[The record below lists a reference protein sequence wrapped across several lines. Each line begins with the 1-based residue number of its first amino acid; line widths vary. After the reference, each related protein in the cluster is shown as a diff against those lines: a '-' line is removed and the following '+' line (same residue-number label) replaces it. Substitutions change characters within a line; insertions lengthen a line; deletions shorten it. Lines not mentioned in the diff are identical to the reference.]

1 MPIEITMPRLS
12 DTMEEGTLVKW
23 HVKVGDKVS
32 AGDVLAEV
40 ETDKATMEL
49 QSYDEGTVARL
60 ELSEGQTA
68 AVGKPILV
76 LAQEGETV
84 QQATG
89 GRGQTQAA
97 GQEVGLG
104 EDAAGAGKEAS
115 EAGGGRALPAGR
127 QQGVGE
133 GARPKASPLARKIA
147 EQRGVDLATIRGT
160 GPGGRIIKRDVE
172 GALGGAGSKG
182 ARPATGAGTVSA
194 GAMAQLKLEDRT
206 IPLSSGRKTI
216 AKRLAQSKATI
227 PHFTATVT
235 VDADPL
241 ISTRSALNEHLEGQ
255 GVKLAVDAF
264 IVRAVA
270 LAIRRH
276 PLLNASWSDEGIVMH
291 GSVNVGV
298 AVAIPQERGG
308 GLVVPVVR
316 DALHKT
322 VRQISDEVVALA
334 EKARSRGLTI
344 EDMAEGTFTI
354 SNLGMYAID
363 HFEAII
369 NPPQAAILAVGS
381 ARSRPTVRNQQVT
394 VGREMA
400 LTLSADHRVIDG
412 ALAAEF
418 LMTLKQHLEQ
428 PVLLLA

>member
-32 AGDVLAEV
+32 TGDVLADV

-49 QSYDEGTVARL
+49 QSYDDGIVARL
-60 ELSEGQTA
+60 ELAEGQAA

-84 QQATG
+84 EEAGHAKDNKETGTGDRLAAERKEATADRMQATG
-89 GRGQTQAA
+89 Q
-97 GQEVGLG
+97 
-104 EDAAGAGKEAS
+104 KEAAAS
-115 EAGGGRALPAGR
+115 SVQRPVSG
-127 QQGVGE
+127 
-133 GARPKASPLARKIA
+133 PKASPLARKIA
-147 EQRGVDLATIRGT
+147 EQKGVELATVRGT
-160 GPGGRIIKRDVE
+160 GPGGRIIKRDVL
-172 GALGGAGSKG
+172 GAEAKPGAQ
-182 ARPATGAGTVSA
+182 AATVSV
-194 GAMAQLKLEDRT
+194 GAVAQLKLEDRT
-206 IPLSSGRKTI
+206 IALTSARKTI
-216 AKRLAQSKATI
+216 ARRLSQSKATI
-227 PHFTATVT
+227 PHFTVTVT

-241 ISTRSALNEHLEGQ
+241 ISTRSALNEHLQTQ

-276 PLLNASWSDEGIVMH
+276 PLVNASWSEEGIVMH
-291 GSVNVGV
+291 GAVNVGV

-334 EKARSRGLTI
+334 EKARTRGLTL
-344 EDMAEGTFTI
+344 EEMSEGTFTI
-354 SNLGMYAID
+354 SNLGMYGLD

-369 NPPQAAILAVGS
+369 NPPQAAILAIG
-381 ARSRPTVRNQQVT
+381 AAQLRPMVRTQQVT
-394 VGREMA
+394 VGREMS
-400 LTLSADHRVIDG
+400 LTLSADHRLIDG

-418 LMTLKQHLEQ
+418 LMTLKQQLEQ